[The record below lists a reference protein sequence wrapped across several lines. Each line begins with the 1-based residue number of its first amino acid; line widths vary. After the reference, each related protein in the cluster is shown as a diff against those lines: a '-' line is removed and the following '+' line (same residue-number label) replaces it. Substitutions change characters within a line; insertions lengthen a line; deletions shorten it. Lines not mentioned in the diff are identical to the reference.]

1 MLRKALFIIIFIP
14 ILLVSKEIKGVVYG
28 VGEDGKDTPLK
39 RASLQILDTQIGT
52 FTNDKGE
59 FKLDLPNKSNRVISR
74 FVGYENDTT
83 TVENTSDL
91 VVIRLKTNITTDA
104 VKVEAN
110 LPASIISHSE
120 IVKSEMITSKG
131 LQKAACCN
139 LAESFVTNA
148 SVDVEYT
155 DAVSGARQIQLLGLH
170 GSYSQILVENIPNLR
185 GIASR
190 YGLGYIPGPWMESI
204 SISKGT
210 ASVVNGFESI
220 SGQINVALKKP
231 ETSAPFFGNMF
242 VDDMGRVEA
251 SVDGAYK
258 LSPSTS
264 TMLLLHSN
272 MLQNPLDMNHDS
284 FIDHPLVQQF
294 NAINRWNYAGEI
306 HESVSGVNVLF
317 ENRNGGQSDFV
328 NSKNPDFYGFDV
340 KTERVHLFTKNG
352 FIIPTEMHQSIG
364 TIISGTYHKQNS
376 FYGKNTY
383 NAKQNSLYVNLLYQA
398 EFNEDNNLTTGL
410 SYQYDNYDETYKNLN
425 YKTEESIPGIFAEY
439 GYNGFK
445 DLTLVGG
452 IRVDNH
458 NDYGTFIT
466 PRMHIK
472 YSIDDVTTIRLS
484 AGKGFRS
491 AIILAENAGI
501 MASSRDFTIESNLR
515 LEEAVNYGLNFITE
529 FDFWGIYYTLNVDF
543 YRTDFINQ
551 VVVDLDRSPDKA
563 YFYNLEGESYSNAFQ
578 VDLIIEPLV
587 DFVITTAYR
596 MNDVRMTYNNQ
607 LLEKPLVSKH
617 KGFLNLSYSFWEK
630 SLNLDYTI
638 EYNGGGRLPN
648 TSSNP
653 EEYRLDETYPEFI
666 QMHAQITKKFSKF
679 DLYIGAEN
687 LTDYKQHHPILA
699 AKSPFSQYFDSSMI
713 WGPISGAKF
722 YLGFRLNLYN

>member
-1 MLRKALFIIIFIP
+1 MIRNIFLILILIP
-14 ILLVSKEIKGVVYG
+14 TILISKEIKGKVFG

-39 RASLQILDTQIGT
+39 RASVQWLGTQTGA
-52 FTNDKGE
+52 FTNENGE
-59 FKLDLPNKSNRVISR
+59 FTIEIPKNSTKIITRY
-74 FVGYENDTT
+74 VGYEIDTT
-83 TVENTSDL
+83 NVSSNEDL
-91 VVIRLKTNITTDA
+91 LVIRLKTNIKTDA
-104 VKVEAN
+104 VKVEGEK
-110 LPASIISHSE
+110 PASIISHSD

-190 YGLGYIPGPWMESI
+190 YGLGYVPGPWMESI

-231 ETSAPFFGNMF
+231 ETSQPFYGNAF

-251 SVDGAYK
+251 SIDGAYK
-258 LSPSTS
+258 LNEKTS

-272 MLQNPLDMNHDS
+272 MLQNPIDMNHDS
-284 FIDHPLVQQF
+284 FIDHPLVKQF
-294 NAINRWNYAGEI
+294 NAINRWKYEGEI
-306 HESVSGVNVLF
+306 HETVTGINVLF
-317 ENRNGGQSDFV
+317 ESRNGGQSAFV
-328 NSKNPDFYGFDV
+328 ANNNPANYGFEV
-340 KTERVHLFTKNG
+340 NTERVQLFTKNG

-376 FYGKNTY
+376 FYGKNLY
-383 NAKQNSLYVNLLYQA
+383 DAQQNSLYVNLLYQA
-398 EFNEDNNLTTGL
+398 EFNEDNKLTTGL
-410 SYQYDNYDETYKNLN
+410 SYQYDHYDEKYKNSE
-425 YKTEESIPGIFAEY
+425 YETIESIPGFFAEY
-439 GYNGFK
+439 GYNGIK

-458 NDYGTFIT
+458 SNYETFVT
-466 PRMHIK
+466 PRFHLK
-472 YSIDDVTTIRLS
+472 YSLDDVTTMRLS
-484 AGKGFRS
+484 AGKGYRS
-491 AIILAENAGI
+491 AIVLAENAGV
-501 MASSRDFTIESNLR
+501 MASSRDFIIDENLD
-515 LEEAVNYGLNFITE
+515 LEEAATYGLNFITQ
-529 FDFWGIYYTLNVDF
+529 FDFWGIYYTLNIDF

-551 VVVDLDRSPDKA
+551 VVVDLDRSPDAA
-563 YFYNLEGESYSNAFQ
+563 YFYNLDGKSYSNAFQ
-578 VDLIIEPLV
+578 VDFIIEPIVGLT
-587 DFVITTAYR
+587 ITTAYR
-596 MNDVRMTYNNQ
+596 MNDVKMTYNNQ

-617 KGFLNLSYSFWEK
+617 KGFVNLAYSFWDN
-630 SLNLDYTI
+630 SLSIDYTV
-638 EYNGGGRLPN
+638 EYSGGGRLPN
-648 TSSNP
+648 TSANP
-653 EEYRLDETYPEFI
+653 EEYQLDEYYPAFM

-687 LTDYKQHHPILA
+687 LTNYKQPHPILA
-699 AKSPFSQYFDSSMI
+699 ADKPFSQYFDSSMI
-713 WGPISGAKF
+713 WGPISGSKYYF
-722 YLGFRLNLYN
+722 GIRLNLYN